1 VLNYLLNVII
11 SSPIIFL
18 RVRSFAPKKKRF
30 YLNGSIRYHRRQGW
44 RLKGIKNISP
54 FQGI

>member
-1 VLNYLLNVII
+1 ML
-11 SSPIIFL
+11 SSPIILL
-18 RVRSFAPKKKRF
+18 RVRSFALKKKRF
-30 YLNGSIRYHRRQGW
+30 YLNGSIHYHRRQGW